1 MYSDPAI
8 MIIVVIVLLLIF
20 GFIMFHLFYK
30 KDSSFD
36 EKPVPLP
43 LQDTMRYTEPISNVD
58 ELGASA
64 PQYDAELEEYDDKML
79 KNEWTD
85 DFSAFQQQTIYMG
98 NLDDREPY
106 KTKDKNLA
114 VILKN
119 EAANITFIIFTK
131 SADLTINIYNNENVP
146 IFNIRRD
153 GRSLITNGLT
163 KTNVLYTHTK
173 VLARVSLVNNRLYI
187 NGKFIAE
194 YNIQPIK
201 TITLES
207 EDRCS
212 KSLFITDQL
221 IFL

>member
-1 MYSDPAI
+1 

-43 LQDTMRYTEPISNVD
+43 LQDAMRYTEPIDALATSS
-58 ELGASA
+58 AA
-64 PQYDAELEEYDDKML
+64 PQYDAELEEYDDQMS

-85 DFSAFQQQTIYMG
+85 NFSAFQQKTIYMG
-98 NLDDREPY
+98 NVDDREPY
-106 KTKDKNLA
+106 KTKEKALA

-119 EAANITFIIFTK
+119 EAANLTFIIFTK
-131 SADLTINIYNNENVP
+131 SADLTINIFNNENVP

-207 EDRCS
+207 EERCS